1 VENRPYVHTYERS
14 CRSYESALLCGIEIS
29 WNTKRHENPPDLDSN
44 IHSHHHL
51 QQTSTASINQQ
62 PKAIILPN
70 NQSTIH
76 QNSSHLPDPGTTSV
90 HRSSASFKNCCL
102 ESFPEQ
108 DCTIAKHKMPSL
120 SSSPLHSQQT
130 STISPLKRKQMSVT
144 QTYYLAHTARGK
156 LSSEA
161 SRADHNLRLLVGH
174 ANLLDSLMLELAEA
188 EQEQESWFNQSVKKA
203 TKTEEPRHIQWADT
217 IVEDPE
223 EDWQA
228 EDADSSDSESD
239 YDSDEDVEMEA
250 GIVSLQRVSSNITT
264 KYEEVEEEYE
274 DDGEE
279 DFEGLQLH
287 LTQSH
292 SPTSPPEL
300 DHDSSDDSSED
311 ESMPPSP
318 PSDILPTFSEKQR
331 QQIATTGYYS
341 KSKSPSIPPSEQEAF
356 FEEGFYLPSRTA
368 PGLISAISV
377 Y

>member
-1 VENRPYVHTYERS
+1 
-14 CRSYESALLCGIEIS
+14 
-29 WNTKRHENPPDLDSN
+29 
-44 IHSHHHL
+44 
-51 QQTSTASINQQ
+51 
-62 PKAIILPN
+62 
-70 NQSTIH
+70 
-76 QNSSHLPDPGTTSV
+76 
-90 HRSSASFKNCCL
+90 
-102 ESFPEQ
+102 
-108 DCTIAKHKMPSL
+108 
-120 SSSPLHSQQT
+120 
-130 STISPLKRKQMSVT
+130 MSVT

-161 SRADHNLRLLVGH
+161 ARADHNLRLLVGH

-203 TKTEEPRHIQWADT
+203 TKTQEEPKHIQWADA

-228 EDADSSDSESD
+228 EDADSSDSDSE
-239 YDSDEDVEMEA
+239 YDSEDDMEMED
-250 GIVSLQRVSSNITT
+250 GVVSLSRVQSHPVTSTSM
-264 KYEEVEEEYE
+264 EVEEEYE

-292 SPTSPPEL
+292 SANPPEL
-300 DHDSSDDSSED
+300 DHDSDSSED

-318 PSDILPTFSEKQR
+318 PSTSLPTFSEKQ
-331 QQIATTGYYS
+331 QIATTSFYS
-341 KSKSPSIPPSEQEAF
+341 KPNASIPESEQQAF
-356 FEEGFYLPSRTA
+356 FDEGFYLPQRTA